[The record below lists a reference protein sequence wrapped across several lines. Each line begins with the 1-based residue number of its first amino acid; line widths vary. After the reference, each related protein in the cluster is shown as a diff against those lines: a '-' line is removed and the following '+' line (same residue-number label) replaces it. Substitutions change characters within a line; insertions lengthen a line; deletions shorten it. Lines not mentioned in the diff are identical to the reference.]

1 MYSTRLGLLSVLWL
15 CIMTCAFPRATASQ
29 ATQTRTPDTLA
40 GRQLAALL
48 QALNTPDAKT
58 IRAFVEKH
66 IAKSFLDA
74 IPLDEHVA
82 VNSKFAEENG
92 GLALERIEHVDT
104 YEVAALTRAKS
115 NNTLIRIHMK
125 VEKEPPHG
133 ISALYYEIDPDITA
147 TPESPGKG
155 KMTEAD
161 ILRSLET
168 YLNERAAADRFS
180 GAVLVAKG
188 GKPIF
193 ARAYG
198 LASKAFNVPNRVD
211 TKFNLGSMNKMFT
224 AIAVAQLAEKG
235 KLSFDDTVGKH
246 LPAYPNKEVSNK
258 VTIHHLLTHTSGMG
272 DYFNEEYEKSAKE
285 RLRAVKDYFPLFV
298 NEPLK
303 FEPGQKWDY
312 SNAGFMLLGAIIEKV
327 SGQSYFDYVRENL
340 YKPAGMTNTD
350 CYEMDQDT
358 PNLAIGYTRER
369 ASRPWKNN
377 LYLHVV
383 KGGPAGGG
391 FSTVADLL
399 KFDIAL
405 RNHKL
410 LSRKYTDLV
419 LTGKVAQPGSPISK
433 YAYGFGDERRN
444 GHRIVGHGGVFPGIN
459 SQLEIYL
466 DLGYTVAVMSNYDP
480 PAASRV
486 ADRLRDMLTQE

>member
-1 MYSTRLGLLSVLWL
+1 MYSTRLGLLSVLL
-15 CIMTCAFPRATASQ
+15 LGIITCAFPRAAASQ
-29 ATQTRTPDTLA
+29 ATQTKTPDTPV

-66 IAKSFLDA
+66 IAKSFLEA

-82 VNSKFAEENG
+82 VNSEVAQENG
-92 GLALERIEHVDT
+92 GLALERIEQANT
-104 YEVAALTRAKS
+104 YEIAALARAKGDDA
-115 NNTLIRIHMK
+115 LIRIHMK
-125 VEKEPPHG
+125 VEEEPPHG
-133 ISALYYEIDPDITA
+133 ISGLYYEIDPDISA
-147 TPESPGKG
+147 TPEKPGEG
-155 KMTEAD
+155 KLSEAD
-161 ILRSLET
+161 ILGHLET
-168 YLNERAAADRFS
+168 YLNERAEADRFS

-188 GKPIF
+188 GEPIF

-235 KLSFDDTVGKH
+235 KLSFDDTVAKH
-246 LPAYPNKEVSNK
+246 LPDYPNKEVANK

-272 DYFNEEYEKSAKE
+272 DFFTKEYEKSAKE

-312 SNAGFMLLGAIIEKV
+312 SNSGFMLLGAIIEKV

-391 FSTVADLL
+391 FSTVEDLL

-410 LSRKYTDLV
+410 LNPKYTDRV
-419 LTGKVAQPGSPISK
+419 LTGKVALPGSSTLK
-433 YAYGFGDERRN
+433 YAYGFRDDSRN
-444 GHRIVGHGGVFPGIN
+444 GHRIVGHEGGFPGIN
-459 SQLEIYL
+459 SQLDIYL

-480 PAASRV
+480 PAAARV
-486 ADRLRDMLTQE
+486 ANRMRDMFTQE

>member
-1 MYSTRLGLLSVLWL
+1 MRILYE
-15 CIMTCAFPRATASQ
+15 I
-29 ATQTRTPDTLA
+29 
-40 GRQLAALL
+40 AAL
-48 QALNTPDAKT
+48 A
-58 IRAFVEKH
+58 
-66 IAKSFLDA
+66 
-74 IPLDEHVA
+74 
-82 VNSKFAEENG
+82 
-92 GLALERIEHVDT
+92 
-104 YEVAALTRAKS
+104 RAKAD
-115 NNTLIRIHMK
+115 NTLIRVHME
-125 VEKEPPHG
+125 VEKEPLHG
-133 ISALYYEIDPDITA
+133 ISGLYYEIDPDITA
-147 TPESPGKG
+147 TPEKPSEGKLS
-155 KMTEAD
+155 EAD
-161 ILRSLET
+161 ILGRLET

-180 GAVLVAKG
+180 GAILVAKG

-211 TKFNLGSMNKMFT
+211 TNFNLGSMNKMFT

-246 LPAYPNKEVSNK
+246 LPDYPNKEVSNK

-272 DYFNEEYEKSAKE
+272 DFFTKEYEKSAKE

-312 SNAGFMLLGAIIEKV
+312 SNSGFMLLGAIIEKV

-369 ASRPWKNN
+369 GSCPWKNN

-383 KGGPAGGG
+383 KDGPAGGG
-391 FSTVADLL
+391 FSTVEDLL

-405 RNHKL
+405 RHHKL
-410 LSRKYTDLV
+410 LNPKYTDRV
-419 LTGKVAQPGSPISK
+419 LTGKVALPGSSTLK
-433 YAYGFGDERRN
+433 YAYGFRDDSRN
-444 GHRIVGHGGVFPGIN
+444 GHRIVGHEGGFPGIN
-459 SQLEIYL
+459 SQLDIYL

-480 PAASRV
+480 PAAARV
-486 ADRLRDMLTQE
+486 ANRMRDMFTQE

>member
-1 MYSTRLGLLSVLWL
+1 MHSTRLSLLSVLSL
-15 CIMTCAFPRATASQ
+15 CIMTCAFPRAMASQ
-29 ATQTRTPDTLA
+29 GTQTKTPDTPA

-48 QALNTPDAKT
+48 QALNTTDAKT
-58 IRAFVEKH
+58 IRTFVEEH
-66 IAKSFLDA
+66 ISKSFLEA
-74 IPLDEHVA
+74 IPLDKHIA

-92 GLALERIEHVDT
+92 GLALERIEHADT
-104 YEVAALTRAKS
+104 YEIAALTRAKGDK
-115 NNTLIRIHMK
+115 TLIRIHMK
-125 VEKEPPHG
+125 VEEEPPHG
-133 ISALYYEIDPDITA
+133 VSGLYYEIDPDITA
-147 TPESPGKG
+147 TPEKPGEG
-155 KMTEAD
+155 KMTEAQ
-161 ILRSLET
+161 ILEGLET

-180 GAVLVAKG
+180 GAVLIAKDG
-188 GKPIF
+188 TPIF

-224 AIAVAQLAEKG
+224 AIAIAQLAEKG

-246 LPAYPNKEVSNK
+246 LPDYPNKDVANK

-272 DYFNEEYEKSAKE
+272 DFFTEEYEKSSKE

-303 FEPGQKWDY
+303 FEPGQKWEY
-312 SNAGFMLLGAIIEKV
+312 SNSGFMLLGAIIEKV

-340 YKPAGMTNTD
+340 YEPAAMTTTD
-350 CYEMDQDT
+350 CYEMDQNT

-369 ASRPWKNN
+369 PSRPWKNN

-391 FSTVADLL
+391 FSTVEDLL

-405 RNHKL
+405 RNYKL
-410 LSRKYTDLV
+410 LSPKYTHLV
-419 LTGKVAQPGSPISK
+419 LTGKVALPDSSTSK
-433 YAYGFGDERRN
+433 YAYGFEDESRN
-444 GHRIVGHGGVFPGIN
+444 GHRIVGHNGGFPGIS
-459 SQLEIYL
+459 SQLDIYL

-486 ADRLRDMLTQE
+486 ADRLRDMLTEE

>member
-1 MYSTRLGLLSVLWL
+1 
-15 CIMTCAFPRATASQ
+15 MTCAFPRAMASQ
-29 ATQTRTPDTLA
+29 GTQTKTPDTPA

-48 QALNTPDAKT
+48 QALNTTDAKT
-58 IRAFVEKH
+58 IRTFVEEH
-66 IAKSFLDA
+66 ISKSFLEA
-74 IPLDEHVA
+74 IPLDKHIA

-92 GLALERIEHVDT
+92 GLALERIEHADT
-104 YEVAALTRAKS
+104 YEIAALTRAKGDK
-115 NNTLIRIHMK
+115 TLIRIHMK
-125 VEKEPPHG
+125 VEEEPPHG
-133 ISALYYEIDPDITA
+133 VSGLYYEIDPDITA
-147 TPESPGKG
+147 TPEKPGEV
-155 KMTEAD
+155 KMTEAQ
-161 ILRSLET
+161 ILEGLET

-180 GAVLVAKG
+180 GAVLIAKDG
-188 GKPIF
+188 TPIF

-224 AIAVAQLAEKG
+224 AIAIAQLAEKG

-246 LPAYPNKEVSNK
+246 LPDYPNKDVANK

-272 DYFNEEYEKSAKE
+272 DFFTEEYEKSSKE

-303 FEPGQKWDY
+303 FEPGQKWEY
-312 SNAGFMLLGAIIEKV
+312 SNSVFMLLGAIIEKV

-340 YKPAGMTNTD
+340 YEPAAMTTTD
-350 CYEMDQDT
+350 CYEMDQNT

-369 ASRPWKNN
+369 PSRPWKNN

-391 FSTVADLL
+391 FSTVEDLL

-405 RNHKL
+405 RNYKL
-410 LSRKYTDLV
+410 LSPKYTHLV
-419 LTGKVAQPGSPISK
+419 LTGKVALPDSSTSK
-433 YAYGFGDERRN
+433 YAYGFEDESRN
-444 GHRIVGHGGVFPGIN
+444 GHRIVGHNGGFPGIS
-459 SQLEIYL
+459 SQLDIYL

-486 ADRLRDMLTQE
+486 ADRLRDMLTEE